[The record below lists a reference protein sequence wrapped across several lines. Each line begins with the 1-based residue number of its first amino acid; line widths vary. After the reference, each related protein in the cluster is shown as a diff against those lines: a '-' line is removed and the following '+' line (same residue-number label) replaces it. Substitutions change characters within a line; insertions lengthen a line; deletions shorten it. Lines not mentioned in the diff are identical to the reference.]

1 MKTRRT
7 LLLGLAGLGCVL
19 ALPVYAAPAYLED
32 SFRMARNDK
41 GYDPRANDA
50 EADKSR
56 QKRKPSHKTEA
67 GQEPPGYGYGYERR
81 QRERADPRDLGPADR
96 DFRDRR

>member
-7 LLLGLAGLGCVL
+7 LLLGLTGLGCVL
-19 ALPVYAAPAYLED
+19 ALPVYAAPAYLDD
-32 SFRMARNDK
+32 SFSVARNDK
-41 GYDPRANDA
+41 RYDPRANDV
-50 EADKSR
+50 EADKLR
-56 QKRKPSHKTEA
+56 QKRKPSRKTEA

-81 QRERADPRDLGPADR
+81 QGERLDPRDFRPAER